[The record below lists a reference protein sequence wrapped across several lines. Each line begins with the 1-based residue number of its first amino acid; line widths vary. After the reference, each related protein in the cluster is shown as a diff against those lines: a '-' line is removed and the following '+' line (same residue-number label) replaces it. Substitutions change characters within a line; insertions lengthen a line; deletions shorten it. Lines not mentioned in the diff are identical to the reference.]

1 MIKNLKQRL
10 TMPINN
16 VQRRRIDRKK
26 LSPLA
31 GGVAGRLQQM
41 TQIGNE
47 RVNSQ
52 AKIPFRERSSFRAF
66 VLAILSEEAT
76 ATYQSRAE
84 NSVFMDQAPPPIIF
98 RIPEMHAC
106 IPAPNNLSRVG
117 AEDAF
122 FIDAHPVAL
131 PASDDVMVPKLGALV
146 NIVYDDPVNMIGPRY
161 LGPSKGKSAE
171 KTKMDLKSET
181 SAMNAIGSRF
191 SNISVG
197 DYDKQVNIGAGI
209 QEVVEE

>member
-1 MIKNLKQRL
+1 MIKKLKQRL

-84 NSVFMDQAPPPIIF
+84 NSVFMDQAKKIIF
-98 RIPEMHAC
+98 AAKRQTK
-106 IPAPNNLSRVG
+106 
-117 AEDAF
+117 
-122 FIDAHPVAL
+122 
-131 PASDDVMVPKLGALV
+131 KLCLFCF
-146 NIVYDDPVNMIGPRY
+146 
-161 LGPSKGKSAE
+161 E
-171 KTKMDLKSET
+171 KMFL
-181 SAMNAIGSRF
+181 RF
-191 SNISVG
+191 L
-197 DYDKQVNIGAGI
+197 
-209 QEVVEE
+209 